1 MMFNKMTKINKH
13 NHICLFYINYATSI
27 NEKVYLEK

>member
-1 MMFNKMTKINKH
+1 MTKFNKH
-13 NHICLFYINYATSI
+13 NHICLFYIYYATSI